1 MKKLIK
7 SFSAIAPARSQDTVA
22 AVDTENYTTC
32 VVVGVERRS
41 EVENPLSWHIGL
53 EEVETVVPAQHH
65 IVEWPLFSVGHES
78 P

>member
-1 MKKLIK
+1 
-7 SFSAIAPARSQDTVA
+7 
-22 AVDTENYTTC
+22 
-32 VVVGVERRS
+32 VERRS
-41 EVENPLSWHIGL
+41 EVENPLSWQIGL